1 MLRPVMRY
9 DRIPTQRQVQK
20 PWMALLILSVF
31 GFLLLI
37 PAQTQAGEPDASTYW
52 DVREIRPGMKGTGQT
67 VMVGTQLEEFN
78 AEVLGVLRDVS
89 PGRDM
94 VLCRLSGCNLEHA
107 GIIQGMSGSPIY
119 IDGKLLGAVAYAWE
133 FAKDPIAGVTPF
145 SQMVKFSRSG
155 ERRFAAESGLDRP
168 IRTFQ
173 GADSMEWSIL
183 ANPSEFAPK
192 PTASAGLG
200 GMKPIATPVS
210 ATGFG
215 PSALAILEEQL
226 GPLGMA
232 PMAGGGAYEEI
243 LQREGDKP
251 LTPGSPLSVA
261 MVIGDFDISGIGTVT
276 HVEGDRVYGF
286 GHPMLGLGSC
296 ELPLMSGYIHTVYPR
311 ASVSMKMGSPLK
323 VIGVLDTD
331 VSTGVAGRLGLGP
344 DLLPMSVKV
353 KVGRYSES
361 TEYNV
366 QVIREPKLLPG
377 LVMSVLTNAIDTEGN
392 LPDELTADLSV
403 RFELANHDPI
413 VIQDRLSGPRYS
425 GPLGPSAMFSAV
437 SSVTRMLVQN
447 PMEPIRIESIAC
459 EVLVDSGRRHAAIE
473 SVRLASNRLQPG
485 EDLRAFVTLKPF
497 KGDRET
503 IEITLPLPRNLE
515 ESTYEVIVCDMGA
528 AINRRLRNEPTLR
541 EPRDLAAILRTIRF
555 QADMRADQIYLHV
568 PLKDRGLA
576 VSGQALPNLPGSVR
590 AVLSDSRSTP
600 SPDLKTDLVHQVKA
614 PWAIEG
620 SKTLKFQVVKD
631 SGLSLRD

>member
-1 MLRPVMRY
+1 MVRPVTRY
-9 DRIPTQRQVQK
+9 SRSRIQQ
-20 PWMALLILSVF
+20 PWMAWLILLILGAW
-31 GFLLLI
+31 GFS
-37 PAQTQAGEPDASTYW
+37 PSPSQAGEPDPSTYW

-67 VMVGTQLEEFN
+67 VMVGTQLEEFE

-145 SQMVKFSRSG
+145 SQMVQYSRSG

-173 GADSMEWSIL
+173 GAGSESMDWSIL
-183 ANPSEFAPK
+183 ANPSEFTPQ
-192 PTASAGLG
+192 PTSGAGLG

-215 PSALAILEEQL
+215 PSALAVLEQHL

-232 PMAGGGAYEEI
+232 PIAGGGAYEEI

-251 LTPGSPLSVA
+251 LMPGSPMSVA
-261 MVIGDFDISGIGTVT
+261 MVLGDFDISGIGTVT

-286 GHPMLGLGSC
+286 GHPMLSLGSC
-296 ELPLMSGYIHTVYPR
+296 QLPLMSGYIHTVYPR

-323 VIGVLDTD
+323 VVGVLDTD
-331 VSTGVAGRLGLGP
+331 VSTGVAGRLGPGP
-344 DLLPMSVKV
+344 DLLPMSIKV
-353 KVGRYSES
+353 KVGKYSET

-366 QVIREPKLLPG
+366 QMVREPKLLPG

-392 LPDELTADLSV
+392 LPEELTADLSV
-403 RFELANHDPI
+403 RIELANHDPI
-413 VIQDRLSGPRYS
+413 LIEDRLSGPRYA
-425 GPLGPSAMFSAV
+425 GPLGPSAMFSAI
-437 SSVTRMLVQN
+437 SSITRMLVQN
-447 PMEPIRIESIAC
+447 PMEPIRIESIDC
-459 EVLVDSGRRHAAIE
+459 EIQVDSGRQHATIE
-473 SVRLASNRLQPG
+473 SVRLASDRLQPG

-503 IEITLPLPRNLE
+503 VEITLPLPKNLE
-515 ESTYEVIVCDMGA
+515 ESTYEVVVCDMGA
-528 AINRRLRNEPTLR
+528 AINRRLRNEPPLR

-555 QADMRADQIYLHV
+555 QSDMRADQIYLHL
-568 PLKDRGLA
+568 PMKDRGMA
-576 VSGQALPNLPGSVR
+576 VGGQALPNLPGSVR

-600 SPDLKTDLVHQVKA
+600 SPDLKTDLVEQVKT

-620 SKTLKFQVVKD
+620 TKTLKIQVVKD
-631 SGLSLRD
+631 TGLSMRN

>member
-1 MLRPVMRY
+1 MMRPAKKIG
-9 DRIPTQRQVQK
+9 RIWWPA
-20 PWMALLILSVF
+20 ALA
-31 GFLLLI
+31 FLVLWALV
-37 PAQTQAGEPDASTYW
+37 PEGSRAGEPDPSTYW

-67 VMVGTQLEEFN
+67 VMVGTALEEFE

-145 SQMVKFSRSG
+145 SQMVQYSRSG
-155 ERRFAAESGLDRP
+155 ERRFAAESGSDRP
-168 IRTFQ
+168 IRSTAGGF
-173 GADSMEWSIL
+173 DPIDWSIL
-183 ANPSEFAPK
+183 SNPADFAPR
-192 PTASAGLG
+192 PTSSAGLG

-215 PSALAILEEQL
+215 PAALAVLEQQL

-232 PMAGGGAYEEI
+232 PVAGGGAFEEI
-243 LQREGDKP
+243 LHREGDKP
-251 LTPGSPLSVA
+251 LTPGAPLSVA

-331 VSTGVAGRLGLGP
+331 VSTGVAGRLGPGP

-353 KVGRYSES
+353 KVGRYSEP

-366 QVIREPKLLPG
+366 EIVREPKLLPG
-377 LVMSVLTNAIDTEGN
+377 LVMSVLTNAVDTEGN
-392 LPDELTADLSV
+392 LPDELTADISV
-403 RFELANHDPI
+403 RFEFADHEPI
-413 VIQDRLSGPRYS
+413 VIEDRLSGPRYS

-447 PMEPIRIESIAC
+447 PMEPIRIESISC
-459 EVLVDSGRRHAAIE
+459 EVRVDAGRLHASIE
-473 SVRLASNRLQPG
+473 SVRLASDRLQPG

-503 IEITLPLPRNLE
+503 IEVVLPLPNDLAE
-515 ESTYEVIVCDMGA
+515 GDYEAILSDMGT
-528 AINRRLRNEPTLR
+528 AINRRLRNEPPLR
-541 EPRDLAAILRTIRF
+541 DPRDLAAILRTIRF
-555 QADMRADQIYLHV
+555 QADMRADRLYLHV
-568 PLKDRGLA
+568 PLPNRGLA
-576 VSGQALPNLPGSVR
+576 VRGQSLPNLPGSVR
-590 AVLSDSRSTP
+590 ALLSDARTTP
-600 SPDLKTDLVHQVKA
+600 APALRADLTHQVES
-614 PWAIEG
+614 PWVVEG
-620 SKTLKFQVVKD
+620 SQTLKFRVVKD
-631 SGLSLRD
+631 TGLSMRD